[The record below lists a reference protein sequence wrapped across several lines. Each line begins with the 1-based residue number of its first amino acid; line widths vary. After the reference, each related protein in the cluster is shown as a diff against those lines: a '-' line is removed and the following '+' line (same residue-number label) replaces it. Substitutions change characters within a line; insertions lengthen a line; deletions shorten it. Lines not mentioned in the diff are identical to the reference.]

1 MIKKVEIC
9 GVNTAKL
16 PILSNQEKKEL
27 LIKTKKGDLEAREK
41 LIQGNLRLV
50 LSVIQRFNRKRR
62 ISRRFISSRLCRINK
77 SYR

>member
-27 LIKTKKGDLEAREK
+27 LIKTKNGDLEAREK

-62 ISRRFISSRLCRINK
+62 ISRRFISSRLCGINK

>member
-27 LIKTKKGDLEAREK
+27 LIKTKNGDLEAREK

-62 ISRRFISSRLCRINK
+62 ISR
-77 SYR
+77 

>member
-27 LIKTKKGDLEAREK
+27 LIKTKNGDLEAREK

-62 ISRRFISSRLCRINK
+62 ISRRFISSWMCRINK